1 VEYWNNGW
9 RKIILKN
16 LSYPP
21 NIPVFHPSIIPKY
34 WSERSLYMEVRKVD
48 RFDEEVVASLAQYTL
63 PQILFK
69 QAERLGPTKIA
80 MREKMYGIWLAYSWQ
95 DYFGYTKNVA
105 LGLLS
110 LGLKRGENVGI
121 ITDNHPEWLFTEIGA
136 QVLGAITVNLF
147 TSSIAKE
154 LATILKRIQAAY
166 VIAQD
171 QEQVDKLLEMKEQLS
186 HVRKVIYID
195 PTGMRNY
202 THHPWLMSFQELIK
216 RGKALDKAEPHRFE
230 EELWK
235 GKPDEVALMIM
246 TSGTTGIPKL
256 AMISHQS
263 FTEIAR
269 KWVETAPIGVGD
281 NWISIT
287 PTAWIVDQMWGV
299 GVSPLTGM
307 TMNFPE
313 TLETQA
319 EDFREIGPVV
329 VITSS
334 RFWEELASKIRVKI
348 ADAGFVKRKLFDLG
362 EKIGGAVVDRES
374 KKEPV
379 PTFLGILHKIL
390 ARVVYRPLLDR
401 VGCAQIRAAITGGHP
416 ISPDVIRFFRA
427 KGLNLKHAYGLT
439 EGGGVFQV
447 QPDKEVKPETVGK
460 PLPRTEIRIAEDQE
474 VLVRTHSCFVGYYQD
489 PEATKKALIDGWL
502 HTGDAGYIDDDGHL
516 LIIGRKE
523 EIMRTKGGEAISSDF
538 IETRLKFSP
547 YIKEAV
553 VFGEGRDYITGFINI
568 DFGNV
573 GSWAEDRMIPYTTYT
588 DLSQQPRV
596 EELILGEVRLVN
608 TQLPKPMRLKK
619 IILLYKL
626 LDADDEEL
634 TRTGKVRRK
643 FVYEQYIKLIDA
655 MYSEEKELE
664 VTGKVRYRDGQVGS
678 IETKVKIL
686 TVE

>member
-1 VEYWNNGW
+1 MGN
-9 RKIILKN
+9 KI
-16 LSYPP
+16 
-21 NIPVFHPSIIPKY
+21 
-34 WSERSLYMEVRKVD
+34 E
-48 RFDEEVVASLAQYTL
+48 RFDQEVLSSFMQYTV
-63 PQILFK
+63 PQILFN
-69 QAERLGPTKIA
+69 QAKALGSNKIA
-80 MREKMYGIWLAYSWQ
+80 IREKMYGIWLSYNWT
-95 DYFGYTKNVA
+95 DYFRHTKDVA
-105 LGLLS
+105 LGLKA
-110 LGLKRGENVGI
+110 LGLRRGENVGI

-136 QVLGAITVNLF
+136 QALGAITVNLF

-154 LATILKRIQAAY
+154 LTTMLNRIQA
-166 VIAQD
+166 VFVVAQD
-171 QEQVDKLLEMKEQLS
+171 QEQVDKLLEMQGQLP
-186 HVRKVIYID
+186 HVRKIIYVD
-195 PTGMRNY
+195 QTGMRTY
-202 THHPWLMSFQELIK
+202 TNHPWLMSFKELLDLGAKLDQEQPKL
-216 RGKALDKAEPHRFE
+216 FE

-235 GKPDEVALMIM
+235 GKADEVALMIM

-256 AMISHQS
+256 AMISHRS

-269 KWVETAPIGVGD
+269 KWVETAPIGPGD

-313 TLETQA
+313 TLETIT

-334 RFWEELASKIRVKI
+334 RFWEDLASKIRVKI
-348 ADAGFVKRKLFDLG
+348 ADAGWVKRKLFTLG
-362 EKIGGAVVDRES
+362 EKIGGTLVDHES
-374 KKEPV
+374 KKELV
-379 PTFLGILHKIL
+379 PTALQVLHKIL
-390 ARVVYRPLLDR
+390 ARIVYRPLLDR
-401 VGCAQIRAAITGGHP
+401 VGCSQIRAAITGGHP

-447 QPDKEVKPETVGK
+447 QPDKEVKPESVGK
-460 PLPRTEIRIAEDQE
+460 PLPRTEIKIAEDQE
-474 VLVRTHSCFVGYYQD
+474 VLVKTPSCFVGYYQD
-489 PEATKKALIDGWL
+489 PEATKKALRDGWL
-502 HTGDAGYIDDDGHL
+502 YTGDAGYIDDDGHL

-553 VFGEGRDYITGFINI
+553 VWGEARDYITGFINI

-588 DLSQQPRV
+588 DLSQQPQV
-596 EELILGEVRLVN
+596 EELILSEVRHVN

-619 IILLYKL
+619 MILLYKL

-643 FVYEQYIKLIDA
+643 FVYEQYIKLIEA
-655 MYSEEKELE
+655 MYSGEKELE
-664 VTGKVRYRDGQVGS
+664 VTGKVRYRDGHVGT
-678 IETKVKIL
+678 ITTKVKIL

>member
-1 VEYWNNGW
+1 
-9 RKIILKN
+9 
-16 LSYPP
+16 
-21 NIPVFHPSIIPKY
+21 
-34 WSERSLYMEVRKVD
+34 MEISKTK
-48 RFDEEVVASLAQYTL
+48 RFDEGIVQSLAQLTL
-63 PQILFK
+63 PQILTK
-69 QAERLGPTKIA
+69 QAERLGSDQIA
-80 MREKMYGIWLAYSWQ
+80 IREKMFGIWQAYTWQ
-95 DYFGYTKNVA
+95 DYFRFTKQVA
-105 LGLLS
+105 LGFCA
-110 LGLKRGENVGI
+110 LGLKRSENIGLIVN
-121 ITDNHPEWLFTEIGA
+121 NHPEWLFSELGA
-136 QVLGAITVNLF
+136 QAVGAVTVNMF

-154 LATILKRIQAAY
+154 LTVMLNRIQAVY
-166 VIAQD
+166 TVVQD
-171 QEQVDKLLEMKEQLS
+171 QEQVDKLLEMKQELP
-186 HVRKVIYID
+186 HIRKVIYID
-195 PTGMRNY
+195 PTGMRTYAGN
-202 THHPWLMSFQELIK
+202 PWLMSFQELLK
-216 RGKALDKAEPHRFE
+216 LGEELDKKQPNLFE

-235 GKPDEVALMIM
+235 GKPNEVALMIM

-269 KWVETAPIGVGD
+269 KWIETAPIGIGD

-287 PTAWIVDQMWGV
+287 PTAWIVDQMWGM

-307 TMNFPE
+307 AMNFPE

-329 VITSS
+329 IITSS
-334 RFWEELASKIRVKI
+334 RFWEDLASKIRVKI
-348 ADAGFVKRKLFDLG
+348 ADSGFIKRKLFDLG
-362 EKIGGAVVDRES
+362 EAIGGAVVDRES
-374 KKEPV
+374 KKESV
-379 PTFLGILHKIL
+379 PSYLQILHKL
-390 ARVVYRPLLDR
+390 FARIVYRPLLDR
-401 VGCAQIRAAITGGHP
+401 VGCGQIRAAITGGHP

-447 QPDKEVKPETVGK
+447 QPDGEVKPESVGK
-460 PLPRTEIRIAEDQE
+460 PLPRTEVKIAEDQE
-474 VLVRTHSCFVGYYQD
+474 VLVKTPSCFVGYYQD
-489 PEATKKALIDGWL
+489 EEATKKALKEGWL

-553 VFGEGRDYITGFINI
+553 VWGEARDCITGFINI

-573 GSWAEDRMIPYTTYT
+573 GSWAEDRMIPYTTYA
-588 DLSQQPRV
+588 DLSLQPAV
-596 EELILGEVRLVN
+596 EELILGEIRQVN

-643 FVYEQYIKLIDA
+643 FVYEQYINLIEA
-655 MYSEEKELE
+655 MYGDQKELE
-664 VTGKVRYRDGQVGS
+664 VTGKVRYRDGQVGT

>member
-1 VEYWNNGW
+1 MIKTE
-9 RKIILKN
+9 
-16 LSYPP
+16 
-21 NIPVFHPSIIPKY
+21 
-34 WSERSLYMEVRKVD
+34 
-48 RFDEEVVASLAQYTL
+48 RFDQETLSSLMKYTI

-69 QAERLGPTKIA
+69 QSKDLGRNMIA
-80 MREKMYGIWLAYSWQ
+80 IREKMYGIWLAYTWE
-95 DYFGYTKNVA
+95 DYFRYVKNVA
-105 LGLLS
+105 LGLIS
-110 LGLKRGENVGI
+110 LGLKRGENIGI
-121 ITDNHPEWLFTEIGA
+121 ITDNHPEWLFTELGA
-136 QVLGAITVNLF
+136 QAIGAITLNLF

-154 LATILKRIQAAY
+154 LAMMLQRIQAVF

-171 QEQVDKLLEMKEQLS
+171 QEQVDKLLEMKDELS

-195 PTGMRNY
+195 QTGMRTY
-202 THHPWLMSFQELIK
+202 TSNPWLISFEELLNLGE
-216 RGKALDKAEPHRFE
+216 RLDKENPDLFE
-230 EELWK
+230 KELWK
-235 GKPDEVALMIM
+235 GKSDEVALMIM
-246 TSGTTGIPKL
+246 TSGTTGVPKL
-256 AMISHQS
+256 AMLTHQS

-269 KWVETAPIGVGD
+269 KWVESAPIGPGD

-287 PTAWIVDQMWGV
+287 PTAWIVDQMWGM

-313 TLETQA
+313 TPETQS

-348 ADAGFVKRKLFDLG
+348 ADSGWIKRKLFYLG

-379 PTFLGILHKIL
+379 PVSLKLLHKIFSL
-390 ARVVYRPLLDR
+390 IVYRPLLDR
-401 VGCAQIRAAITGGHP
+401 VGCLQIRAAITGGHP

-447 QPDKEVKPETVGK
+447 QPDKEVKPESVGK
-460 PLPRTEIRIAEDQE
+460 PLPRTEIKIAEDQE
-474 VLVRTHSCFVGYYQD
+474 VLVKTPSCFAGYYKD
-489 PEATKKALIDGWL
+489 PEATNKALRDGWL

-523 EIMRTKGGEAISSDF
+523 EIMRTRGGEAISSDF

-553 VFGEGRDYITGFINI
+553 VWGEGRDYITGFINI

-588 DLSQQPRV
+588 DLSQRPEV
-596 EELILGEVRLVN
+596 EELILGEVRHVN

-643 FVYEQYIKLIDA
+643 FVYEQYINLIEA
-655 MYSEEKELE
+655 MYSDKKELE
-664 VTGKVRYRDGQVGS
+664 VTGKVHYRDGHVGT
-678 IETKVKIL
+678 ITTKVKIL

>member
-1 VEYWNNGW
+1 
-9 RKIILKN
+9 
-16 LSYPP
+16 
-21 NIPVFHPSIIPKY
+21 
-34 WSERSLYMEVRKVD
+34 ME
-48 RFDEEVVASLAQYTL
+48 RFDQEILSSLVNYTL

-69 QAERLGPTKIA
+69 QAKELGSNKIA
-80 MREKMYGIWLAYSWQ
+80 IREKMYGIWLSYNWT
-95 DYFGYTKNVA
+95 DYFHYTKNAA
-105 LGLLS
+105 LGLKS
-110 LGLKRGENVGI
+110 LGLKRGENIGI

-136 QVLGAITVNLF
+136 QALGAITVNLF

-154 LATILKRIQAAY
+154 LTTMLNRIQAVY
-166 VIAQD
+166 VVAQD
-171 QEQVDKLLEMKEQLS
+171 QEQVDKLLEMKEQLP
-186 HVRKVIYID
+186 HVRKLIYVD
-195 PTGMRNY
+195 QTGMRTYASN
-202 THHPWLMSFQELIK
+202 PWLMSFKELLDLGAKLDQEQPNL
-216 RGKALDKAEPHRFE
+216 FE

-269 KWVETAPIGVGD
+269 KWVETAPIGPGD

-313 TLETQA
+313 TLETIT

-329 VITSS
+329 IITSS
-334 RFWEELASKIRVKI
+334 RFWEDLASRIRVKI
-348 ADAGFVKRKLFDLG
+348 ADAGLVKRKLFVLG
-362 EKIGGAVVDRES
+362 EKIGGALVDHES

-379 PTFLGILHKIL
+379 PTTLQILHKIF
-390 ARVVYRPLLDR
+390 ARIVYRPLLDR

-447 QPDKEVKPETVGK
+447 QPDKEVKPESVGK
-460 PLPRTEIRIAEDQE
+460 PLPRTEVKIAEDQE
-474 VLVRTHSCFVGYYQD
+474 VLVKTPSCFVGYYQD
-489 PEATKKALIDGWL
+489 PEATKKALREGWL
-502 HTGDAGYIDDDGHL
+502 YTGDAGYIDDDGHL

-523 EIMRTKGGEAISSDF
+523 EIMRTKAGEAISSDF

-553 VFGEGRDYITGFINI
+553 VWGEARDYITSFINI

-588 DLSQQPRV
+588 DLSQQPPV
-596 EELILGEVRLVN
+596 EELILGEVRHVN
-608 TQLPKPMRLKK
+608 TQLPKPMRLKR

-643 FVYEQYIKLIDA
+643 FVYEQYINLIEA
-655 MYSEEKELE
+655 MYSGQKDLE
-664 VTGKVRYRDGQVGS
+664 VTGKVRYRDGQVGT
-678 IETKVKIL
+678 ITTKVKIL

>member
-1 VEYWNNGW
+1 MGFNQE
-9 RKIILKN
+9 IL
-16 LSYPP
+16 S
-21 NIPVFHPSIIPKY
+21 
-34 WSERSLYMEVRKVD
+34 
-48 RFDEEVVASLAQYTL
+48 SLAQYTL

-69 QAERLGPTKIA
+69 QAEQLGQEKIA
-80 MREKMYGIWLAYSWQ
+80 IREKMYGIWLAYSWQ
-95 DYFGYTKNVA
+95 DYLRYTRQVA
-105 LGLLS
+105 LGFIA
-110 LGLKRGENVGI
+110 LGLKRGENIGI
-121 ITDNHPEWLFTEIGA
+121 ITDNHPEWLFCEMGA
-136 QVLGAITVNLF
+136 QAIGAITVNLF

-154 LATILKRIQAAY
+154 LTMMLNRIQASY
-166 VIAQD
+166 VVAQD
-171 QEQVDKLLEMKEQLS
+171 QEQADKLLEMREQLS
-186 HVRKVIYID
+186 HVRRVIYVD
-195 PTGMRNY
+195 PTGMRTY
-202 THHPWLMSFQELIK
+202 TNNPWLMSFKELLK
-216 RGKALDKAEPHRFE
+216 LGEGLEKAEPDRFE
-230 EELWK
+230 DELRK

-256 AMISHQS
+256 AMISHRS

-287 PTAWIVDQMWGV
+287 PTAWIVDQMWGM

-307 TMNFPE
+307 AMNFPE

-319 EDFREIGPVV
+319 EDFREIGPAVI
-329 VITSS
+329 ITSS
-334 RFWEELASKIRVKI
+334 RFWEDLASKIRVKI
-348 ADAGFVKRKLFDLG
+348 ADAGFVKRKFFTLG
-362 EKIGGAVVDRES
+362 EKVGGTVVDRES
-374 KKEPV
+374 KKEFV
-379 PTFLGILHKIL
+379 PFYLQLLYRLCSRI
-390 ARVVYRPLLDR
+390 VYRPLLDR
-401 VGCAQIRAAITGGHP
+401 VGCAQIQAAITGGHP

-460 PLPRTEIRIAEDQE
+460 PLPRTEIKIAEDQE
-474 VLVRTHSCFVGYYQD
+474 VLVKTPSCFVGYYQD
-489 PEATKKALIDGWL
+489 PEATKKILRDGWL

-523 EIMRTKGGEAISSDF
+523 EIMRTKGGEAFSPDF

-573 GSWAEDRMIPYTTYT
+573 GSWAEDRMIPYTTYS
-588 DLSQQPRV
+588 DLSQQPPI
-596 EELILGEVRLVN
+596 EELILGEVRIVN
-608 TQLPKPMRLKK
+608 TQLPRPMRLRK

-643 FVYEQYIKLIDA
+643 FVYDQYIKLIEA
-655 MYSEEKELE
+655 MYRDQHELD
-664 VTGKVRYRDGQVGS
+664 VTGKVRYRDGHVGT

>member
-1 VEYWNNGW
+1 
-9 RKIILKN
+9 
-16 LSYPP
+16 
-21 NIPVFHPSIIPKY
+21 
-34 WSERSLYMEVRKVD
+34 MEVRKID
-48 RFDEEVVASLAQYTL
+48 RFDQAAILSLSQYTL
-63 PQILFK
+63 PQILFR
-69 QAERLGPTKIA
+69 QAKELGTKKIA
-80 MREKMYGIWLAYSWQ
+80 IREKMYGIWQAYNWQ
-95 DYFGYTKNVA
+95 DYLDYTRHVA
-105 LGLLS
+105 LGFFT
-110 LGLKRGENVGI
+110 LGLKRGENIGI
-121 ITDNHPEWLFTEIGA
+121 ITDNHPEWLFSELGA
-136 QVLGAITVNLF
+136 QSMGAITINLF

-154 LATILKRIQAAY
+154 LTTMLNRIQAAY
-166 VIAQD
+166 VVAQD
-171 QEQVDKLLEMKEQLS
+171 QEQVDKLLEMKEQLA
-186 HVRKVIYID
+186 HVRKVIYVD
-195 PTGMRNY
+195 PTGMRTY
-202 THHPWLMSFQELIK
+202 TNNPWLMSFKEL
-216 RGKALDKAEPHRFE
+216 LDLGAEIEANQPNLFE

-235 GKPDEVALMIM
+235 GKPEEVALMIM

-269 KWVETAPIGVGD
+269 KWVETAPIGIGD

-287 PTAWIVDQMWGV
+287 PTAWIVDQMWGM

-307 TMNFPE
+307 SMNFPE
-313 TLETQA
+313 TPETA
-319 EDFREIGPVV
+319 TEDFREIGPVV

-334 RFWEELASKIRVKI
+334 RFWEDLASKIRVKI
-348 ADAGFVKRKLFDLG
+348 ADAGWVKRKLFALG
-362 EKIGGAVVDRES
+362 EKIGGAVVDHQS

-379 PTFLGILHKIL
+379 PSYLEWLHRIA
-390 ARVVYRPLLDR
+390 ARLVYRSLLDR
-401 VGCAQIRAAITGGHP
+401 VGCAQIRAAVTGGHP

-447 QPDKEVKPETVGK
+447 QPDGEVKPESVGK
-460 PLPRTEIRIAEDQE
+460 PLPRTEVKIAEDQE
-474 VLVRTHSCFVGYYQD
+474 VLVRTPSCFVGYYQD

-553 VFGEGRDYITGFINI
+553 VWGEGRDYITGFINI

-588 DLSQQPRV
+588 DLSQQPPI

-608 TQLPKPMRLKK
+608 TQLPKPMRLHK

-643 FVYEQYIKLIDA
+643 FVYEQYIKLIEA
-655 MYSEEKELE
+655 MYSDQKELE
-664 VTGKVRYRDGQVGS
+664 VIGKVRYRDGQVGT
-678 IETKVKIL
+678 IETKVKML